1 MNFIKTKKEQKIMR
15 EGGKITAA
23 ILDVLKKE
31 VKPGVSTI
39 SLDNIARG
47 LIKKYGAI
55 SSFEGYRPTPDSKPY
70 PAVICACVN
79 DEIVHGVPRETI
91 LQEGDILSL
100 DFGVKYKG
108 YHTDSAFTLPVGKI
122 SKEAKKLIDT
132 TKQALDI
139 GIGNARSGKTLGDL
153 GNVIQKYIES
163 NGFGVVRDLSGHGIG
178 KNLHEDPMVL
188 NYGQSGAGLV
198 LKEGMTI
205 AIEPM
210 VTEGGYHIELG
221 KDGFVFKTADRK
233 LSAHFEH
240 TVVVTRL
247 GGEVLT
253 RL

>member
-1 MNFIKTKKEQKIMR
+1 MTFIKSEKEIATMR

-31 VKPGVSTI
+31 VKPEITTAH
-39 SLDNIARG
+39 LDQLARE
-47 LIKKYGAI
+47 LIKKYGAT
-55 SSFEGYRPTPDSKPY
+55 SSFEGYRPTSDSKPY
-70 PAVICACVN
+70 PAVLCTCVN
-79 DEIVHGVPRETI
+79 DEVVHGVPGSRA

-108 YHTDSAFTLPVGKI
+108 YHTDSAITVPVGRV

-132 TKQALDI
+132 TKKSLDI
-139 GIGNARSGKTLGDL
+139 GIKNAKAGARLGDL
-153 GNVIQKYIES
+153 GYAIQTYVES
-163 NGFGVVRDLSGHGIG
+163 KGYGVVRDLSGHGIG
-178 KNLHEDPMVL
+178 KNLHEDPMIL
-188 NYGQSGAGLV
+188 NYGKPGAGLV

-210 VTEGGYHIELG
+210 VTEGSYEVEVGE
-221 KDGFVFKTADRK
+221 DGFVFKTKDGK

-240 TVVVTRL
+240 TVVITKS
-247 GGEVLT
+247 GGETLT